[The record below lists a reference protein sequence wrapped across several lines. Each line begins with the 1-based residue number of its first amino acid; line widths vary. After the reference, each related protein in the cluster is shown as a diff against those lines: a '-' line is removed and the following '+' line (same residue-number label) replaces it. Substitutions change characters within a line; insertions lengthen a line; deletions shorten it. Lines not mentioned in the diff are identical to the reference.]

1 MSDAATRIL
10 VFSDDWGRHPSSCQ
24 HLVGRLLP
32 RYPVLWVNT
41 IGTRPPR
48 LDRLT
53 LSRGLEKLRAWA
65 RPRRPDVGAGGA
77 ATAGP
82 RVIEP
87 VHWPSFRSRTARR
100 LNAAL
105 LRRALRS
112 ALSPSSSQASGPD
125 PGGGGRTLALTTLPI
140 VADLPGSLDVAR
152 WVYYCVDDLAAWPGL
167 DRPTLERMERDLL
180 QRVDAVVAVSEVLV
194 ERMAALGR
202 EATLLTHGV
211 DLELWRRPAGPPPAA
226 IADLQRPLV
235 VFWGVVDRR
244 LDAEWLERL
253 AGRLGEG
260 TVVLVGPPNNPD
272 PRLDRLPRIARIG
285 PVRYDELPALAR
297 EAAAFILPYADMPAT
312 RAIQPLKLKEYL
324 ATGKPVVASPL
335 PAVDGWR
342 DACTVAADAESFA
355 DAVVGHLAGGA
366 PGTQLEARRRLEAE
380 TWEAKALA
388 LERVLLG

>member
-1 MSDAATRIL
+1 MTDAETRLL

-24 HLVGRLLP
+24 HLVRRLLP
-32 RYPVLWVNT
+32 RYPVVWVNT

-53 LSRGLEKLRAWA
+53 FRRGFEKLRAWSGGE
-65 RPRRPDVGAGGA
+65 RRGA
-77 ATAGP
+77 AGSAANP
-82 RVIEP
+82 RVLSP
-87 VHWPSFRSRTARR
+87 VHWPSFRSPASRR

-105 LRRALRS
+105 LRRALER
-112 ALSPSSSQASGPD
+112 ALPA
-125 PGGGGRTLALTTLPI
+125 GGATLGLTTVPI
-140 VADLPGSLDVAR
+140 VADLPGRIRVER

-167 DRPTLERMERDLL
+167 DRQTLERMERDLL
-180 QRVDAVVAVSEVLV
+180 RRVDAVVAVSEVLV

-297 EAAAFILPYADMPAT
+297 EAAVFILPYADMPAT

-324 ATGKPVVASPL
+324 ATGKPVVTSPL
-335 PAVDGWR
+335 PAVDDWR
-342 DACTVAADAESFA
+342 DACTVAGDAESFA
-355 DAVVGHLAGGA
+355 DAVLAHLAGGL
-366 PGTQLEARRRLEAE
+366 PDGQLAARRGLEAE
-380 TWEAKALA
+380 SWEVKARA
-388 LERVLLG
+388 LERVLLGAEG